1 MKAFRIVVF
10 AAFAALYSAGT
21 LAQVND
27 PIIRTG
33 GGGGSVAIT
42 SPIFR
47 IVSPSGTSPVLPGI
61 TGSTDCVLQQP
72 FKAATTVPGC
82 LFQNKITTPRGIGL
96 TITRL
101 TFIIDNSEFSG
112 PLNCGTD
119 TALFGNGP
127 FTMCGVQTGPD
138 GTFSFVTF
146 FSGFVPYLG
155 DFSMG
160 MRGFNLN
167 SGFPGVALLS
177 TGTSAA
183 AAYYELPYLGRLTP
197 ASHSSVNDAPRARAC
212 QGCRLQTVSNRDRD
226 RLALASGSIAADA
239 GMPVQLFAW
248 SSSNPPNSDV
258 MPPLSRMTFEGKP
271 NSGYQ
276 SRVT

>member
-1 MKAFRIVVF
+1 MKDFRIVVF
-10 AAFAALYSAGT
+10 AAFAVLYSAGT

-27 PIIRTG
+27 PIVRTG
-33 GGGGSVAIT
+33 GGHGSVAIT

-47 IVSPSGTSPVLPGI
+47 IVSPSGTSPVLPDVS
-61 TGSTDCVLQQP
+61 GSTDCVLQQP

-82 LFQNKITTPRGIGL
+82 LFQNKIMTPRGIGL

-119 TALFGNGP
+119 TQLFGMGP
-127 FTMCGVQTGPD
+127 FAMCGIQTSPD
-138 GTFSFVTF
+138 GTFSFITF
-146 FSGFVPYLG
+146 FRGSVPYLG

-183 AAYYELPYLGRLTP
+183 AQYYELPYVARLTP
-197 ASHSSVNDAPRARAC
+197 ASHRSVNGASQSRAC
-212 QGCRLQTVSNRDRD
+212 EGCRQTVSYFDRD
-226 RLALASGSIAADA
+226 RLALASASIAADA
-239 GMPVQLFAW
+239 GLLVQRSVWNSPNRPNLDGMPRYQTTIAGR
-248 SSSNPPNSDV
+248 S
-258 MPPLSRMTFEGKP
+258 T
-271 NSGYQ
+271 SGCL

>member
-1 MKAFRIVVF
+1 MKDFRIVVF
-10 AAFAALYSAGT
+10 AALAALYSAGA

-27 PIIRTG
+27 PIVRTG
-33 GGGGSVAIT
+33 GGSGSVAIT

-47 IVSPSGTSPVLPGI
+47 IVSPSGTSPVLPNV

-119 TALFGNGP
+119 TQLYGSGP
-127 FTMCGVQTGPD
+127 FAMCGIQTSPD
-138 GTFSFVTF
+138 GTFSIITF
-146 FSGFVPYLG
+146 FSGFVAYLG

-177 TGTSAA
+177 TGTSAS
-183 AAYYELPYLGRLTP
+183 AAYYELPYIARFTP
-197 ASHSSVNDAPRARAC
+197 ASHSSVNGASQSRAC
-212 QGCRLQTVSNRDRD
+212 VGCRQTVSYFDRD
-226 RLALASGSIAADA
+226 RLALACASTAADA
-239 GMPVQLFAW
+239 GLLVQRSASNSPNRPNLDAMP
-248 SSSNPPNSDV
+248 SSQ
-258 MPPLSRMTFEGKP
+258 MTFAGRST
-271 NSGYQ
+271 SGCL